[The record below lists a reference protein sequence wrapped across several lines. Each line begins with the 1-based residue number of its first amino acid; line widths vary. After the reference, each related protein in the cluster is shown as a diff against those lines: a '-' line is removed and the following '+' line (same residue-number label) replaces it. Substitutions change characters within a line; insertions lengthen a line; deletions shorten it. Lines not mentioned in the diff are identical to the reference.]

1 MTARNLKTRIKK
13 LEASRKHIDEM
24 LVVWRLPGADVS
36 EAVAD
41 VEHVSGDR
49 VICLEWY
56 GEGTPPAP
64 KWHKDLQRSLRKE
77 ENDSIDITLQRIID
91 AKPDRE
97 QPAGIGRIGLD
108 HDELDGCSDEDI
120 FYILFGVP
128 DGRMIRGL

>member
-13 LEASRKHIDEM
+13 LEVSRKHIDEM

-41 VEHVSGDR
+41 VDHVSGDR

-64 KWHKDLQRSLRKE
+64 KWHRPDV
-77 ENDSIDITLQRIID
+77 SIA
-91 AKPDRE
+91 AKLTPSTPGA
-97 QPAGIGRIGLD
+97 PA
-108 HDELDGCSDEDI
+108 
-120 FYILFGVP
+120 
-128 DGRMIRGL
+128 

>member
-41 VEHVSGDR
+41 VDHVSGDR

-56 GEGTPPAP
+56 GEGPPPAP

-128 DGRMIRGL
+128 DGRMIRKL

>member
-41 VEHVSGDR
+41 VDHVSRDR

-56 GEGTPPAP
+56 GEGPPPAP
-64 KWHKDLQRSLRKE
+64 KWHKNLPHSLSKE
-77 ENDSIDITLQRIID
+77 ENDSIDMALKRILD
-91 AKPDRE
+91 AKPNRE
-97 QPAGIGRIGLD
+97 QPAEGVQRGPDL
-108 HDELDGCSDEDI
+108 DELGYSDKDLL
-120 FYILFGVP
+120 YILFGVP
-128 DGRMIRGL
+128 DGRMIGKL